1 MKTILSEIQQG
12 KFARQWISETKRG
25 RRKYSRLLKNDL
37 NHSIEKVG
45 AKLRARMPW
54 LETAKA

>member
-1 MKTILSEIQQG
+1 
-12 KFARQWISETKRG
+12 
-25 RRKYSRLLKNDL
+25 LKSDL
-37 NHSIEKVG
+37 NHSIEKIG

>member
-1 MKTILSEIQQG
+1 MKKILTEIQQG
-12 KFARQWISETKRG
+12 KFARQWIAESKRG
-25 RRKYSRLLKNDL
+25 RRKYSRLLKKDL
-37 NHSIEKVG
+37 NHPIEKVG